1 MRRYGSPVI
10 VLDLV
15 KQSER
20 FVYSMCLLSWLKFIE
35 LFFRCRIF
43 HIFASSPNRSWCHPC
58 TFHISFFL
66 PLPWPLSKPWL
77 RPTLLS
83 PLSNTSPTLLPPF
96 FLLPPS
102 YSWLSFFPLTIL
114 LPPSSLLPS
123 PFSFTLPYRCFS
135 PLTILLLSLLLSLP
149 IPLPLRPY
157 SLALYPLLDGP
168 GSLS

>member
-123 PFSFTLPYRCFS
+123 PSPSLTDASLHSPSYSFPFSFPFPFPFPS
-135 PLTILLLSLLLSLP
+135 VHILLLYILF
-149 IPLPLRPY
+149 
-157 SLALYPLLDGP
+157 
-168 GSLS
+168 